1 MTDVTNG
8 TASRLQPN
16 KKSLTTGEIHF
27 LGVQAYQK
35 AMLKQFRAIIIVNKR
50 HASMLLGNE
59 RPLTKSNTSTLLL
72 NKQSLTKQL
81 LTSNATNVLKEKW
94 LLKISMLHCF
104 NGKKT
109 SVNKWQCFKVSAE

>member
-1 MTDVTNG
+1 M
-8 TASRLQPN
+8 AI
-16 KKSLTTGEIHF
+16 IHF
-27 LGVQAYQK
+27 LGAQAYLQ

-72 NKQSLTKQL
+72 NKQSLTNQL
-81 LTSNATNVLKEKW
+81 LTSNATNALKEKW

-104 NGKKT
+104 NGKK
-109 SVNKWQCFKVSAE
+109 N